1 MLKIICVKIFRVVEF
16 LQFHSI
22 RKIFIL
28 VDSCNIDKHLLT
40 SGMMSGGN
48 ACHPGCLGNWQNWE
62 WNCLLYRSSGVISLR
77 IIGGQKFPIFK
88 VRGT

>member
-1 MLKIICVKIFRVVEF
+1 MITDYLINDYLSHEWGNKCHVNA
-16 LQFHSI
+16 SI
-22 RKIFIL
+22 GTTN
-28 VDSCNIDKHLLT
+28 CLLT

-48 ACHPGCLGNWQNWE
+48 ACHPGCLGNLQNWE

-77 IIGGQKFPIFK
+77 VIGGQKFPIFK